1 MSTTEVAVTFQP
13 SGHRVYV
20 LPGTSL
26 VEAAGR
32 AGIILQAPC
41 GGQGTCGKCRVR
53 VVSGECASEE
63 AASRALSRKAFAEG
77 YRLACKTR
85 VQGETVVEV
94 PAESTFESKHQILVA
109 DSGARAKLNPIIR
122 KTYFELPPA
131 TRDDHR
137 SDIDRLRS
145 AIGPV
150 DVPLAVLAALPRFL
164 RDNGWKGTAVCAH
177 RSRLLALEPGD
188 TSKSSFGIA
197 FDIGTTTVVGTLIDL
212 STGQEAA
219 VASRMNPQIAF
230 GDDVLSRILHVRQN
244 NGGLERLR
252 DAIRGAISDIIRETA
267 AGAGV
272 ATDSIYEVVIA
283 GNSVMQELFCGIDP
297 GPLGEV
303 PFVQAF
309 ESGLTFQARKLDL
322 PVNPAAEAFIFPQIG
337 GFVGGDTTAG
347 MVAARIDRSSEPV
360 LLVDIGT
367 NGELVLFHD
376 RRLLAASTAAGP
388 AFEGARIRSGMRAT
402 AGAIEK
408 VLVKDGALFINV
420 IGNVKPTGLC
430 GTALIDTAAELLRA
444 GLIDETGR
452 ILQRSEAPAGTS
464 SDLLDRLVDDATE
477 TNFLL
482 VPAHESA
489 TGSAIMLWQRDVREL
504 QLASGA
510 IRAGINI
517 LLRQAG
523 LAPTDLGA
531 VLLAGAFGNFIRRN
545 NARRIGLL
553 PPVPCSKIRF
563 IGNAAS
569 LGAKLALLA
578 EEERAYA
585 ETLRKHT
592 AHVDLSLDPEFQN
605 EFGMA
610 MMFPGDGIGEC
621 EPADARG

>member
-1 MSTTEVAVTFQP
+1 MSTPEVAVTFQP
-13 SGHRVYV
+13 SGHRVFV

-32 AGIILQAPC
+32 AGVILQAPC

-53 VVSGECASEE
+53 VVSGDCASAE
-63 AASRALSRKAFAEG
+63 AASRALPRKAFAEG

-85 VQGETVVEV
+85 VQGDTVVDV
-94 PAESTFESKHQILVA
+94 PPESTFESKHQILVA

-131 TRDDHR
+131 SRDDHT
-137 SDIDRLRS
+137 SDVDRLRS
-145 AIGPV
+145 AVGPV
-150 DVPLAVLAALPRFL
+150 EVSLGLLAELPGFL
-164 RDNGWKGTAVCAH
+164 RRNGWKGTAVCAH
-177 RSRLLALEPGD
+177 RKRLLALEPGD
-188 TSKSSFGIA
+188 TSRSSFGIA

-212 STGQEAA
+212 ATGREAA

-230 GDDVLSRILHVRQN
+230 GDDVLSRILHVRGNTDGLKRLQN
-244 NGGLERLR
+244 AIR
-252 DAIRGAISDIIRETA
+252 DAIAEIIREAAAA
-267 AGAGV
+267 AGVG
-272 ATDSIYEVVIA
+272 TDSIYEIVIA
-283 GNSVMQELFCGIDP
+283 GNSVMQQLFCGIDP
-297 GPLGEV
+297 SPLGEV

-322 PVNPAAEAFIFPQIG
+322 PLNPAAEAFIFPQIG

-347 MVAARIDRSSEPV
+347 MVAARIDRASEPV

-376 RRLLAASTAAGP
+376 HRLLAASTAAGP

-408 VLVKDGALFINV
+408 VLVKDGALLVNV

-452 ILQRSEAPAGTS
+452 ILPRAEAPAGTPA
-464 SDLLDRLVDDATE
+464 DLLQRLVEDGAE

-482 VPAHESA
+482 VPAADSA
-489 TGSAIMLWQRDVREL
+489 TGSPIMLWQRDVREL
-504 QLASGA
+504 QLAAGA

-517 LLRQAG
+517 LMRQAG
-523 LAPTDLGA
+523 LAPSDLGS

-553 PPVPCSKIRF
+553 PPIPCSRIRF

-578 EEERAYA
+578 EEERSYA
-585 ETLRKHT
+585 EALRKRT
-592 AHVDLSLDPEFQN
+592 THVDLSLDPEFQN

-610 MMFPGDGIGEC
+610 MLFPGDGIGEC
-621 EPADARG
+621 DPTDSHA